1 MKKVKLYKFGYALFG
16 SIAVAALIA
25 TLIFEKQIAML
36 TCIVACYPA
45 LYFKT
50 KLG

>member
-1 MKKVKLYKFGYALFG
+1 MKKIKLYKFGYALFCG
-16 SIAVAALIA
+16 IAAAALIA
-25 TLIFEKQIAML
+25 TLIFEKQITL
-36 TCIVACYPA
+36 LVCIIACYPA